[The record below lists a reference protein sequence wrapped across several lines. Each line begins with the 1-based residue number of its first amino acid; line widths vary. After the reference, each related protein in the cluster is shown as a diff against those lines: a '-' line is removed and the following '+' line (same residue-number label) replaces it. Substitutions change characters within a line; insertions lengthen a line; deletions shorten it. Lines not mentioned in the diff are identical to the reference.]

1 MVLKVINGE
10 GGERRLDEGRGRGGD
25 SASVR
30 GRRRGGGDGSVLEVG
45 DDPSWARV
53 AE

>member
-1 MVLKVINGE
+1 MEREGSVGLMRE
-10 GGERRLDEGRGRGGD
+10 GGEEVIALRCVGGEGE
-25 SASVR
+25 AVH
-30 GRRRGGGDGSVLEVG
+30 GGDGSVLEVG